1 MCVICRHLLN
11 NYKVHD
17 TCIQILCIGPW
28 LVNIDLLFMYS
39 VSVECT
45 TCIWVMLPNNAC
57 CWVGSL

>member
-28 LVNIDLLFMYS
+28 LVNIDLVHVLNLCRMHYMY
-39 VSVECT
+39 
-45 TCIWVMLPNNAC
+45 LGNAA
-57 CWVGSL
+57 